1 MRVTKHAHA
10 CLVLEEEGQRLVIDP
25 GNQTGPLAPTGVVA
39 IVITHEHADHWD
51 AEHLRAVAAQSDVLR
66 SASPTEIALDL
77 ADVEFIDA
85 RGVTALMRVRT
96 LATDVGCVLR
106 FDDAQPLVA
115 RVLQITGLLP

>member
-1 MRVTKHAHA
+1 MFPSLSVGVTALTA
-10 CLVLEEEGQRLVIDP
+10 STATRDDLVRITLSGEIDAS
-25 GNQTGPLAPTGVVA
+25 TADCVV
-39 IVITHEHADHWD
+39 T
-51 AEHLRAVAAQSDVLR
+51 AVSDVLR